1 MTIRNLIAGSIMV
14 GALVLL
20 WSPFS
25 AAHRGFTLESMEGRW
40 GGSEES
46 VVAGAPG
53 FAVTLFTFDGAGG
66 CTVTFA
72 ESGGASPTP
81 HDFNEEPVACQYTI
95 DRQGKGT
102 ITGGVAPMRFVLAQ
116 HGRLIRYALCCARGF
131 AGRGEM
137 NRM

>member
-1 MTIRNLIAGSIMV
+1 MTIRNVVAGSI
-14 GALVLL
+14 AVLTL
-20 WSPFS
+20 LLLLSPFS
-25 AAHRGFTLESMEGRW
+25 AAHRGFTLESLKGRW

-46 VVAGAPG
+46 VVAGTPG
-53 FAVTLFTFDGAGG
+53 FAVTLFTFDGAGR
-66 CTVTFA
+66 CTVIFA

-81 HDFNEEPVACQYTI
+81 HDFNDAPVACEYTI

-102 ITGGVAPMRFVLAQ
+102 ITGGVAPMRFVLTQ
-116 HGRLIRYALCCARGF
+116 HGKLIRYALCCARGF